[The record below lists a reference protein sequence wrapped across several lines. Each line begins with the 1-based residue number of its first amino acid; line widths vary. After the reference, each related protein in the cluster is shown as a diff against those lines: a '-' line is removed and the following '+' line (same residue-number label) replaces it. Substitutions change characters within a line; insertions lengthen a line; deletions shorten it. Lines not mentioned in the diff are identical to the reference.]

1 MENLA
6 PVWARCVRMEAP
18 ENRALARATYLRLQ
32 RLSIREQRYALAH
45 RPDGPFYDMLNRI
58 MDVMGMSSAKLAKSR
73 ARV

>member
-18 ENRALARATYLRLQ
+18 ENRASARATYARLQ

-45 RPDGPFYDMLNRI
+45 RSDGPFYDMLNRI
-58 MDVMGMSSAKLAKSR
+58 MDVMGMSSDRLSSALR
-73 ARV
+73 R